1 MFFEVSNTPL
11 KTASTEVFSEDRFT
25 VIQKFHKTIAS
36 ELVFSNHCLL
46 NKPLRH
52 KRPDWIDL
60 VLAYSQAHASFCAN
74 VERSIHR

>member
-1 MFFEVSNTPL
+1 MFLEAPNTPL
-11 KTASTEVFSEDRFT
+11 KTASTEVFSEARFT
-25 VIQKFHKTIAS
+25 VMQKFHKTTAN
-36 ELVFSNHCLL
+36 ELVFSNNCLL

-74 VERSIHR
+74 VERSIRR